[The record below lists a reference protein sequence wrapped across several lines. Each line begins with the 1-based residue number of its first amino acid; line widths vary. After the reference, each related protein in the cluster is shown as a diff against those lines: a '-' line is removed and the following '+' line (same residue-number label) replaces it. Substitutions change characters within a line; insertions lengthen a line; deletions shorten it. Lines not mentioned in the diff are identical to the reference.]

1 MPPLFPGG
9 DFFRLRGK
17 EIHQPMTMPRNE
29 STPSTERMRSVV
41 TITATSGHG
50 GVITPSSR
58 LSVGFGLS
66 KMFVIRPWEGYA
78 ICDIEVDGV
87 SIGPVSMY
95 MFTNVTE
102 DHTIRATFRKQRPPA
117 PGRPAG

>member
-1 MPPLFPGG
+1 
-9 DFFRLRGK
+9 
-17 EIHQPMTMPRNE
+17 MTMPRNE
-29 STPSTERMRSVV
+29 SIPSAERMRSVV
-41 TITATSGHG
+41 TITATFGHG

-58 LSVGFGLS
+58 VSVGFGLS

>member
-1 MPPLFPGG
+1 
-9 DFFRLRGK
+9 
-17 EIHQPMTMPRNE
+17 MTMAQSE
-29 STPSTERMRSVV
+29 SPPPTGRMRSVMS
-41 TITATSGHG
+41 ITATSGHG
-50 GVITPSSR
+50 GIITPSNR
-58 LSVGFGLS
+58 LSVGSGLS

-102 DHTIRATFRKQRPPA
+102 NHTIHATFRKQSPPA
-117 PGRPAG
+117 PRRGEG

>member
-1 MPPLFPGG
+1 MSITEQPLSHSKG
-9 DFFRLRGK
+9 
-17 EIHQPMTMPRNE
+17 
-29 STPSTERMRSVV
+29 RMRSVI
-41 TITATSGHG
+41 TITAVTGHG

-58 LSVGFGLS
+58 LSVGYGLS

-78 ICDIEVDGV
+78 ISDIEVDGV

-102 DHTIRATFRKQRPPA
+102 DHTIRATFRRK
-117 PGRPAG
+117 RPAASQRLTG